1 MADADANGGAIPI
14 KKVNVSEH
22 TKNIFKEG
30 ELDLVATV
38 RKFRIVASDVKNHE
52 VNCYN
57 IDMIISFSYRIK
69 PSIAT
74 KFYISG

>member
-1 MADADANGGAIPI
+1 MQMAEPYQSR
-14 KKVNVSEH
+14 KVNVNEYI
-22 TKNIFKEG
+22 KNIFKEG

-57 IDMIISFSYRIK
+57 IDTIISLSYRIK
-69 PSIAT
+69 PGIAT

>member
-1 MADADANGGAIPI
+1 MQMQMAEPYQSR
-14 KKVNVSEH
+14 KVNVSEH
-22 TKNIFKEG
+22 IKNIFKES

-57 IDMIISFSYRIK
+57 IYMIISLSYRIK
-69 PSIAT
+69 PSIAI
-74 KFYISG
+74 YPGD

>member
-1 MADADANGGAIPI
+1 MQMQMAEPYQSR
-14 KKVNVSEH
+14 KVNVSEH
-22 TKNIFKEG
+22 IKNIFKES

-38 RKFRIVASDVKNHE
+38 RKFRIVVSDVKNHE

-57 IDMIISFSYRIK
+57 IDMIISLSYRIK